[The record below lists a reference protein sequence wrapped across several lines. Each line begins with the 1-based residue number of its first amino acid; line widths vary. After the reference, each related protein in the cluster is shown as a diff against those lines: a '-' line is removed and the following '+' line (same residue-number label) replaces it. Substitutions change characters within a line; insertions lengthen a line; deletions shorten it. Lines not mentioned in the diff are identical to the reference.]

1 MLSRM
6 NIIQWSTTNSWIVNR
21 YSPSNIACK
30 QNIWLLH
37 GSPHWQN
44 ACNTSEHR
52 WVNLDS
58 PSGQNY
64 SSTYSII
71 CVEMFFTMHMMQFS
85 IAIFHVLMDF
95 LCTFTL
101 ILSYQDLLIKYLKM
115 WKDRLDLV
123 TLAGNICL
131 GIKYTPSGHIY
142 KQIWLFWYIEKWMY
156 VAI

>member
-85 IAIFHVLMDF
+85 IAIFHVLMDS

-101 ILSYQDLLIKYLKM
+101 ILSYRDLLIKYLKM
-115 WKDRLDLV
+115 YVRKRMIGYFVKKIWKDLILS
-123 TLAGNICL
+123 LAGNICL
-131 GIKYTPSGHIY
+131 GIKYTSVLLIN
-142 KQIWLFWYIEKWMY
+142 
-156 VAI
+156 